1 IGSQVIDLLEPG
13 TYEVIL
19 TADLGPNYDPVVQV
33 PACSFTVAKATPIV
47 EVNDTSAEWN
57 TPVSIPVKVTDADG
71 KPISGTVIVTVDW
84 EVDGVTQVVE
94 LDENGEGTANFVID
108 QALGDLTVTAKFIGN
123 DNYTAAQDTA
133 VLAITNSTDANI
145 EAAADPVTFGED
157 SFIDV
162 VVTDGRGAVLD
173 VAKVNVTIDGETKEL
188 DVVDGKVNI
197 GKLPVGDT
205 PVTVSYVDESHK
217 LATADVTVTVNPASG
232 VQLEA
237 VADNYTFGAG
247 GKLNITV
254 TDVDGN
260 KLNGTVGIEVDGELL
275 DPAAVVTDGFVSID
289 LAGHAVGE
297 HTVYVTFYNESYLP
311 ADIITHFNVTKASP
325 TVTITPTKDAYAYG
339 EGVVLDVTVKD
350 GETGLTGTVVVTI
363 NNVNYAVDVTDGTGQ
378 LTVRGLA
385 NGNYAV
391 TGKFL
396 GNDDYEA
403 ADAPA
408 TSVVVSAST
417 DATMEVSANDPTYGE
432 DAIITVALTD
442 GEGNPITVEKV
453 NVTVGDGEAKEYD
466 VVDGKVTIPNLPAG
480 DTPVTV
486 SYTDDVYGTVA
497 KDLTVSVDP
506 ASGVQVDA
514 VATGYAVG
522 STGKLDIT
530 VADADGNKLD
540 GTARIEIDGELVDAA
555 AAVTGGVLSID
566 LSGHAVGQHDVYVVF
581 SNDNYLPANAIT
593 HFIVTKATNATV
605 TVTSTKES
613 YAYGEDVILDVT
625 VKDGETGLTGTVV
638 VTVDGVGYAVDVTD
652 GTGQLTVKGLANN
665 TYPVTAKF
673 LGNDNYEGADA
684 EAVSVVVNGTTDA
697 VITATVSEPSV
708 DGEATLSVN
717 VVDGAGNPVT
727 GKVNVTVGDGEAQE
741 YDVTDG
747 VASIPLSGLALG
759 ENTIVVSTNEYTA
772 DPITLTAVVPPKNTA
787 DLTVGTD
794 GENITIEAKDGT
806 TPLNGTAT
814 VVIDGGEPITVPI
827 DETGKA
833 VIPMDDLAPGQ
844 HTVEVTF
851 ANDNYEPVSEVA
863 TITVPKGTVSVT
875 ITPTKDAYDFGEDVV
890 LDLTVKDGET
900 GVTGT
905 VVVTV
910 DGVNYA
916 VDVTSGTGQLT
927 VKGLASGTYEA
938 TADFIATDDY
948 DAASAAP
955 ANVVVNAP
963 IPKPIPVV
971 TIVAS
976 KESYD
981 FGEDVV
987 LDVTVKDGETGVTG
1001 TVVVTVDGVEY
1012 LVDVSGGSGQLT
1024 VKGLINGD
1032 YEASAD
1038 FIANDEYD
1046 AASAAK
1052 PAKFTVDAPIPVI
1065 QVDIVV
1071 TAEPDQVIIKL
1082 IDENGNPVEGKAVV
1096 AIDGVIQE
1104 VNVTGGIAT
1113 IPASAGYH
1121 NISVVYEGDDTHA
1134 GTAVMKDIVVVLPQ
1148 KIGTIMTISRSKT
1161 LTYNSTL
1168 DNRSD
1173 YLIYA
1178 TLTDEYG
1185 NPLANKQVSLAAH
1198 GGIYNMTTNSK
1209 GQVRFYV
1216 AHSVKGVCTQAL
1228 SFLGDEKYD
1237 ASFVATN
1244 VQIEAQTVKFA
1255 VAKKTYKASAKTKKL
1270 TATLKNSKGKALAGK
1285 KVVFTVN
1292 GKKYTA
1298 TTNSKGVATVKVSIT
1313 KKGTYKVTA
1322 TFAGDKTYKKATKTN
1337 KLVIK

>member
-1 IGSQVIDLLEPG
+1 MNGTATVVIDGGEPITVPIDETG
-13 TYEVIL
+13 KAVVPMDDLAPGQHTVEVTFAKDGYE
-19 TADLGPNYDPVVQV
+19 PVSEVATITV
-33 PACSFTVAKATPIV
+33 PKAT
-47 EVNDTSAEWN
+47 
-57 TPVSIPVKVTDADG
+57 
-71 KPISGTVIVTVDW
+71 
-84 EVDGVTQVVE
+84 
-94 LDENGEGTANFVID
+94 
-108 QALGDLTVTAKFIGN
+108 
-123 DNYTAAQDTA
+123 
-133 VLAITNSTDANI
+133 
-145 EAAADPVTFGED
+145 
-157 SFIDV
+157 
-162 VVTDGRGAVLD
+162 
-173 VAKVNVTIDGETKEL
+173 
-188 DVVDGKVNI
+188 
-197 GKLPVGDT
+197 
-205 PVTVSYVDESHK
+205 
-217 LATADVTVTVNPASG
+217 
-232 VQLEA
+232 
-237 VADNYTFGAG
+237 
-247 GKLNITV
+247 
-254 TDVDGN
+254 
-260 KLNGTVGIEVDGELL
+260 
-275 DPAAVVTDGFVSID
+275 
-289 LAGHAVGE
+289 
-297 HTVYVTFYNESYLP
+297 
-311 ADIITHFNVTKASP
+311 P
-325 TVTITPTKDAYAYG
+325 TVTIAPSKESYAYG
-339 EGVVLDVTVKD
+339 EDVVLDVTVLD
-350 GETGLTGTVVVTI
+350 GTTGVTGTVVVTI
-363 NNVNYAVDVTDGTGQ
+363 NNVNYAVDVTDG
-378 LTVRGLA
+378 V
-385 NGNYAV
+385 
-391 TGKFL
+391 
-396 GNDDYEA
+396 
-403 ADAPA
+403 
-408 TSVVVSAST
+408 
-417 DATMEVSANDPTYGE
+417 
-432 DAIITVALTD
+432 
-442 GEGNPITVEKV
+442 
-453 NVTVGDGEAKEYD
+453 
-466 VVDGKVTIPNLPAG
+466 
-480 DTPVTV
+480 
-486 SYTDDVYGTVA
+486 
-497 KDLTVSVDP
+497 
-506 ASGVQVDA
+506 
-514 VATGYAVG
+514 
-522 STGKLDIT
+522 
-530 VADADGNKLD
+530 
-540 GTARIEIDGELVDAA
+540 
-555 AAVTGGVLSID
+555 
-566 LSGHAVGQHDVYVVF
+566 
-581 SNDNYLPANAIT
+581 
-593 HFIVTKATNATV
+593 
-605 TVTSTKES
+605 
-613 YAYGEDVILDVT
+613 
-625 VKDGETGLTGTVV
+625 
-638 VTVDGVGYAVDVTD
+638 
-652 GTGQLTVKGLANN
+652 GQLTVKGLANG
-665 TYPVTAKF
+665 TYTATAKF
-673 LGNDNYEGADA
+673 LATDDYVEA
-684 EAVSVVVNGTTDA
+684 EADNAANVVVNATTDA
-697 VITATVSEPSV
+697 TITATVSEPTA
-708 DGEATLSVN
+708 DGKATVTVN
-717 VVDGAGNPVT
+717 VVDGAGKPVT
-727 GKVNVTVGDGEAQE
+727 GKVNVTVNGASTE

-747 VASIPLSGLALG
+747 VATIPIEGLNTG
-759 ENTIVVSTNEYTA
+759 DNTIVVSTDDYTA
-772 DPITLTAVVPPKNTA
+772 EPVTITATVPPKDTA
-787 DLTVGTD
+787 SVVVGTD

-833 VIPMDDLAPGQ
+833 VVPMDDLAPGQ

-851 ANDNYEPVSEVA
+851 AKDGYEPVSEVA
-863 TITVPKGTVSVT
+863 TITVPKATPTVT
-875 ITPTKDAYDFGEDVV
+875 IAPSKESYAYGEDVV
-890 LDLTVKDGET
+890 LDVTVLDGTT

-905 VVVTV
+905 VVVTINN
-910 DGVNYA
+910 VNYA
-916 VDVTSGTGQLT
+916 VDVTDGVGQLT
-927 VKGLASGTYEA
+927 VKGLANGTYTA
-938 TADFIATDDY
+938 TAKFLATDDY

-981 FGEDVV
+981 FGEGVV

-1001 TVVVTVDGVEY
+1001 TVVVTVDGVKY

-1096 AIDGVIQE
+1096 AIDGVSQE

-1121 NISVVYEGDDTHA
+1121 NINVVYEGDDTHA

-1148 KIGTIMTISRSKT
+1148 RIGTIMTISRSKT
-1161 LTYNSTL
+1161 ITYNSTL

-1255 VAKKTYKASAKTKKL
+1255 VAKKTYKASAKNKKL

-1322 TFAGDKTYKKATKTN
+1322 TFAGDKTYKKATRTN

>member
-1 IGSQVIDLLEPG
+1 MDINFDYKVTNGDAVKEIHAVYNVDTKQYEAQYVIENAGDHAVSMDYVADNLVLYTGLYTVPKADVTLVVSVENTTVGNAARVKVSATDKDEAGIAGLDIVVLVNDVEYNVVTGDDG
-13 TYEVIL
+13 TYTFDVAGL
-19 TADLGPNYDPVVQV
+19 PAGQYAATAI
-33 PACSFTVAKATPIV
+33 F
-47 EVNDTSAEWN
+47 
-57 TPVSIPVKVTDADG
+57 
-71 KPISGTVIVTVDW
+71 
-84 EVDGVTQVVE
+84 
-94 LDENGEGTANFVID
+94 F
-108 QALGDLTVTAKFIGN
+108 GN
-123 DNYTAAQDTA
+123 DNYNRAYD
-133 VLAITNSTDANI
+133 TDAFAVKAESGLTVSIENI
-145 EAAADPVTFGED
+145 DYGEEAIIVVTLYDADNNPLSGVVEVTF
-157 SFIDV
+157 
-162 VVTDGRGAVLD
+162 A
-173 VAKVNVTIDGETKEL
+173 ETSTTYL
-188 DVVDGKVNI
+188 V
-197 GKLPVGDT
+197 
-205 PVTVSYVDESHK
+205 
-217 LATADVTVTVNPASG
+217 
-232 VQLEA
+232 A
-237 VADNYTFGAG
+237 VADGIGTLSVVGLDAGTYTYTAVSRETADETAAG
-247 GKLNITV
+247 PTDAQTFTVSPGELTVDFKPTQTV
-254 TDVDGN
+254 TGQPIAGTILITDENGDDV
-260 KLNGTVGIEVDGELL
+260 K
-275 DPAAVVTDGFVSID
+275 VT
-289 LAGHAVGE
+289 
-297 HTVYVTFYNESYLP
+297 
-311 ADIITHFNVTKASP
+311 
-325 TVTITPTKDAYAYG
+325 
-339 EGVVLDVTVKD
+339 GVVVKIVKD
-350 GETGLTGTVVVTI
+350 GET
-363 NNVNYAVDVTDGTGQ
+363 
-378 LTVRGLA
+378 
-385 NGNYAV
+385 
-391 TGKFL
+391 
-396 GNDDYEA
+396 E
-403 ADAPA
+403 
-408 TSVVVSAST
+408 
-417 DATMEVSANDPTYGE
+417 
-432 DAIITVALTD
+432 
-442 GEGNPITVEKV
+442 PIAE
-453 NVTVGDGEAKEYD
+453 
-466 VVDGKVTIPNLPAG
+466 IPIA
-480 DTPVTV
+480 
-486 SYTDDVYGTVA
+486 
-497 KDLTVSVDP
+497 
-506 ASGVQVDA
+506 
-514 VATGYAVG
+514 
-522 STGKLDIT
+522 
-530 VADADGNKLD
+530 
-540 GTARIEIDGELVDAA
+540 EIDGTYNFVYDGELAPGEYTLVVSVPDQDNYP
-555 AAVTGGVLSID
+555 AVTDEINFTIPL
-566 LSGHAVGQHDVYVVF
+566 
-581 SNDNYLPANAIT
+581 
-593 HFIVTKATNATV
+593 
-605 TVTSTKES
+605 
-613 YAYGEDVILDVT
+613 
-625 VKDGETGLTGTVV
+625 KD
-638 VTVDGVGYAVDVTD
+638 
-652 GTGQLTVKGLANN
+652 
-665 TYPVTAKF
+665 TA
-673 LGNDNYEGADA
+673 
-684 EAVSVVVNGTTDA
+684 SVV
-697 VITATVSEPSV
+697 
-708 DGEATLSVN
+708 
-717 VVDGAGNPVT
+717 
-727 GKVNVTVGDGEAQE
+727 
-741 YDVTDG
+741 
-747 VASIPLSGLALG
+747 
-759 ENTIVVSTNEYTA
+759 
-772 DPITLTAVVPPKNTA
+772 
-787 DLTVGTD
+787 VGTD

-833 VIPMDDLAPGQ
+833 VVPMDDLAPGQ

-851 ANDNYEPVSEVA
+851 AKDGYEPVSEVA
-863 TITVPKGTVSVT
+863 TITVPKATPTVT
-875 ITPTKDAYDFGEDVV
+875 IAPSKESYAYGEDVV
-890 LDLTVKDGET
+890 LDVTVLDGTT

-905 VVVTV
+905 VVVTINN
-910 DGVNYA
+910 VNYA
-916 VDVTSGTGQLT
+916 VDVTDGVGQLT
-927 VKGLASGTYEA
+927 VKGLANGTYTA
-938 TADFIATDDY
+938 TAKFLATDDYVEAEADNAANVVVNATTDATITATVSEPTADGKATVTVNVVDGAGKPVTGKVNVTVNGASTEYDVTDGVATIPIEGLNTGDNTIVVSTDDYTAEPVTITATVPPKDTASVVVGTDGENITIEAKDGTTPLNGTATVVIDGGEPITVPIDETGKAVVPMDDLAPGQHTVEVTFAKDGYEPVSEVATITVPKATPTVTIAPSKESYAYGEDVVLDVTVLDGTTGVTGTVVVTINNVNYAVDVTDGVGQLTVKGLANGTYTATAKFLATDDY

-981 FGEDVV
+981 FGEGVV

-1001 TVVVTVDGVEY
+1001 TVVVTVDGVKY

-1096 AIDGVIQE
+1096 AIDGVSQE

-1121 NISVVYEGDDTHA
+1121 NINVVYEGDDTHA

-1148 KIGTIMTISRSKT
+1148 RIGTIMTISRSKT
-1161 LTYNSTL
+1161 ITYNSTL

-1322 TFAGDKTYKKATKTN
+1322 TFAGDKTYKKATRTN